1 MVDGMTQS
9 IKLDDLISAIVKVH
23 DDPLD
28 QLQDAALAAQHLGDL
43 ADHLL
48 GHFVDQA
55 RRSGASWADIGEA
68 LGVTRQAAQKRFVP
82 GKDDKQDF
90 SRFTPRAQKVVT
102 ASLTDA
108 QTRRTEF
115 IEPANLAVAVFTE
128 PEGIAAKA
136 LQEQGVTA
144 EILAG
149 HVELA
154 GPAENPP
161 ALVPFS
167 ADAKKV
173 LEQTFREALRLGHN
187 YIGTEH
193 ILLALL
199 ECENGDGPLHAAGAT
214 KEATEAYVAKVLS
227 AYE

>member
-55 RRSGASWADIGEA
+55 RRSGASWSDIGEA

-82 GKDDKQDF
+82 GKDSKQDF

-108 QTRRTEF
+108 QTRKIAF
-115 IEPANLAVAVFTE
+115 IEPANLAVALFTQ
-128 PEGIAAKA
+128 PDGLAAKA
-136 LQEQGVTA
+136 LQAQGVTVDKFT
-144 EILAG
+144 EKL
-149 HVELA
+149 ELP

-167 ADAKKV
+167 ADAKKA

-187 YIGTEH
+187 YVGTEH

-199 ECENGDGPLHAAGAT
+199 ETENGDGPLHAAGVT
-214 KEATEAYVAKVLS
+214 KSATEEFVAKVLS
-227 AYE
+227 AFE